1 MGSRNSGMRGCLQQ
15 FLCAV
20 PAARDQHACAGEDQ
34 HDTED
39 LRNFIVVLCGYSDVK
54 VSYAGAVMLGMGQRN
69 EKRKH
74 SQNQYY
80 QPDSKQRFHK
90 PSP

>member
-1 MGSRNSGMRGCLQQ
+1 
-15 FLCAV
+15 
-20 PAARDQHACAGEDQ
+20 
-34 HDTED
+34 
-39 LRNFIVVLCGYSDVK
+39 
-54 VSYAGAVMLGMGQRN
+54 VMLGMGQRN